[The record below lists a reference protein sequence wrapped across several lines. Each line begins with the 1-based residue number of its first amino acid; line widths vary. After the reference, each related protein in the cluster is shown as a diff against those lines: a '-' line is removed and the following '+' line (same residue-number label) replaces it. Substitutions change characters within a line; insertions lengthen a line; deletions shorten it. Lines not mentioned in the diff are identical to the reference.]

1 MNMTNSKTPSLLDAV
16 IPVIALIAMLA
27 MSVSLYGSD
36 SSYGANQIALI
47 LSASVAAIIGI
58 KNGFTWKE
66 VEAGIIKGISLGLG
80 GLMILLSVG
89 ALIGTWILSG
99 TVPAMIYYGLN
110 ILSPSIFYF
119 ATF

>member
-1 MNMTNSKTPSLLDAV
+1 MNMADSKTPSLIDAL
-16 IPVIALIAMLA
+16 IPVVALIAMLS

-110 ILSPSIFYF
+110 ILSPSK
-119 ATF
+119 